1 MGTRAKETTREFFFP
16 FVRPLF
22 RPSPLTEKATA
33 PNPSP
38 LLRHRPFCSQF
49 RSLAGFPFHLIPQQE
64 TSSQAEVSPVL
75 KIKNLLF
82 KLVKFADSVSLCSLA
97 PLVAVLYMNAKKK
110 KKTKGEKK
118 TPRIALFLAE
128 SEYFCVLNF
137 TAIFLI
143 FSDCGFLGRIYWFLR
158 NRSHAGKNV
167 QRLLICCTSPMHPR
181 VISFTCRHVASFQT
195 EESHAIFFAN

>member
-118 TPRIALFLAE
+118 PAYCAVFSRKWVLLRIELH
-128 SEYFCVLNF
+128 CH
-137 TAIFLI
+137 
-143 FSDCGFLGRIYWFLR
+143 FSDLFWLR
-158 NRSHAGKNV
+158 LSWKN
-167 QRLLICCTSPMHPR
+167 LLIP
-181 VISFTCRHVASFQT
+181 Q
-195 EESHAIFFAN
+195 ES